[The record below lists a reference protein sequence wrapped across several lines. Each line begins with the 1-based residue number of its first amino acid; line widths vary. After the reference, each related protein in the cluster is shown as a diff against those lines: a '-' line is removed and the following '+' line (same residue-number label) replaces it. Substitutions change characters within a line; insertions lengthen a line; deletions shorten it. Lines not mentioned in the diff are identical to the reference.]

1 MFNTGD
7 SEPHGRN
14 TFWTPTNISTTKAL
28 ISDAMK
34 NISVEG
40 NSDSLFEV
48 NNNVIEP
55 IESLPIK
62 TTNFII
68 TATDEEIDEN
78 ETNAVNKRYLKSKV
92 DDLDLKFLT
101 MNNSTNTRRIVWDG
115 YTLAIQSRANSSA
128 SWTNKI
134 RFEPNTPSSASS
146 ICVQSLYINSS
157 ASTSGNG
164 VSSIL
169 TSSTSAISSSN
180 TAIATGG
187 YVDNY
192 YLSKTGTAANASK
205 IEWTYNNNTNVLVPN
220 QNVLQLKKG
229 NDVNGYLSTAGNAVL
244 NYIYPAARIVFG
256 KKIDSTGAGIET
268 DSNKWISNLVNIANS
283 TYYANRSSTPYSS
296 VSDLDT
302 LVPSFKV
309 LDDNYLTMNN
319 STDLRRIRWDGYL
332 LALQSRA
339 QTTDSWTNKALLCAN
354 GISNPSYIAIGK
366 IFINANGSNSSDYVD
381 SILTSSTSAISSSN
395 TAIATGGY
403 LNQYY
408 LSMNNADNL
417 RRIVWDGNVLY
428 LQTRADTTAD
438 WINKIRLNPNSTSGN
453 ASLCVKT
460 IFLNNSASA
469 TGDYVTSIL
478 TSSTSAKSTSNYAIA
493 TGGYV
498 DTYYYDK
505 TTSDARYLGVNGTA
519 KCSDKLTYIV
529 NVLSDEPYKT
539 TTLNIGGNDTW
550 GSSNLLGTY
559 QVTGGETLN
568 LDIKIHLKGT
578 NQKAVYDSSTFEV
591 IAQSSSFSTSLS
603 PLTQTYYVG
612 SGGYYKDLSFTGTYT
627 AESSATQVKFYI
639 IGKTDSSGSY
649 SANIKYDDESHP
661 SFINISYQKSG
672 AEFALKSELPSQQMT
687 MIDYVNNNTDSWTVT
702 TWGSHSVLR
711 KTIQFAGSNLEAN
724 TWYDL
729 DLHGSLHVPSYCT
742 VSKFCFNMTN
752 GETLPGIITPKI
764 LDNGNDY
771 YFTCRNR
778 FLSGSDA
785 ITNCY
790 IYMEYSTSTAITSS
804 DASPHLYYSLMK
816 LNI

>member
-40 NSDSLFEV
+40 NSDSLFQVVDNEIV
-48 NNNVIEP
+48 P

-78 ETNAVNKRYLKSKV
+78 ETNAVNKRYLKNKV

-101 MNNSTNTRRIVWDG
+101 MNNSTNLRRITWDG
-115 YTLAIQSRANSSA
+115 TSIYLQSRDATTDA
-128 SWTNKI
+128 WTNKV
-134 RFEPNTPSSASS
+134 RLGPNDASHIS
-146 ICVQSLYINSS
+146 YMSVGSLYLNGS
-157 ASTSGNG
+157 ASTSGNY

-180 TAIATGG
+180 YAIATGG

-205 IEWTYNNNTNVLVPN
+205 LEWTYNNAVQCLVPYN
-220 QNVLQLKKG
+220 DVLQLKYSGTVKG
-229 NDVNGYLSTAGNAVL
+229 YINQNGAYCGYSLIPQYGIFFGRKLNSNGNGVD
-244 NYIYPAARIVFG
+244 P
-256 KKIDSTGAGIET
+256 DST
-268 DSNKWISNLVNIANS
+268 KWNSTLVNIANS
-283 TYYANRSSTPYSS
+283 TYYANRSITPYSS

-309 LDDNYLTMNN
+309 LDDNYLTMNS
-319 STDLRRIRWDGYL
+319 STDLRRIHWDGSVL
-332 LALQSRA
+332 TLQTRA
-339 QTTDSWTNKALLCAN
+339 QTTDSWMNRILISPNGTTNV
-354 GISNPSYIAIGK
+354 SYISVGK
-366 IFINANGSNSSDYVD
+366 LLLNNTGSTSGDYVT

-403 LNQYY
+403 LSQYY
-408 LSMNNADNL
+408 LSMNNADND
-417 RRIVWDGNVLY
+417 RRIVWDGKALSIETYSSDVWSKKG
-428 LQTRADTTAD
+428 RIVVGA
-438 WINKIRLNPNSTSGN
+438 G
-453 ASLCVKT
+453 
-460 IFLNNSASA
+460 SA
-469 TGDYVTSIL
+469 TSSLSIGSIYLNSSGSSSGSSVSSIL
-478 TSSTSAKSTSNYAIA
+478 TSTTATKSSANYAIA

-505 TTSDARYLGVNGTA
+505 TTSDARYLGVNSTA

-539 TTLNIGGNDTW
+539 TTLDIGGNNTW

-578 NQKAVYDSSTFEV
+578 SQKAVYDSSTFEV
-591 IAQSSSFSTSLS
+591 IAQSSSFSTSLT

-627 AESSATQVKFYI
+627 AENSATQVKFYI

-661 SFINISYQKSG
+661 SVINISYQKSG

-752 GETLPGIITPKI
+752 GETLPGTITPKI

-778 FLSGSDA
+778 FLSGNDA
-785 ITNCY
+785 ITSCY
-790 IYMEYSTSTAITSS
+790 IYMEYSTTTAITSS
-804 DASPHLYYSLMK
+804 DVSPHLYYSLMK